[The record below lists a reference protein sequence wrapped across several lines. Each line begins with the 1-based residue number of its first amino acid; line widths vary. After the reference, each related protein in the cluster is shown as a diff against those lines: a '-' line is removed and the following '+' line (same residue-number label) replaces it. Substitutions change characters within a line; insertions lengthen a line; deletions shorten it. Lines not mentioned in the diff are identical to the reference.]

1 MHVLSIEFGLH
12 TPRKCLH
19 LCIRMQGAGVK
30 MSTSRASVSLI
41 ACSATCCCSGSSMC
55 AASDDLQAN
64 QATFDTTCD
73 KYHLSRVVEK
83 GGAHSRGAS
92 QRPMRRRCRA
102 NTLAAIAASMDKLVC
117 VPPAV
122 PRGRWMEWLH
132 EWSHSPRA
140 ARQRIQ

>member
-1 MHVLSIEFGLH
+1 MYVLSIEFGLH

-19 LCIRMQGAGVK
+19 LCIHLQGAGMK
-30 MSTSRASVSLI
+30 MSTSRGSVSLI
-41 ACSATCCCSGSSMC
+41 ACSATCCCSASSMC
-55 AASDDLQAN
+55 VASDDLQAN

-102 NTLAAIAASMDKLVC
+102 NTLAEIAVCRYRADPVLVVSSVC
-117 VPPAV
+117 VYAPKGAP
-122 PRGRWMEWLH
+122 L
-132 EWSHSPRA
+132 RA
-140 ARQRIQ
+140 GLLPCVL